1 MKFRPWPTGRTC
13 TYLSLC
19 CMIGKRQ
26 RRPGL
31 AGDRSI
37 WLIHHSISYADGTGR
52 AGTYTNG
59 RALCSIAVG
68 THSCMMAAGRTNGHA
83 AAPEEAAG
91 RRPSF
96 NSRAPAGRSTPLS
109 GVWTLDSRD
118 TGQIPPGS
126 GRPRYS
132 LLAATVFRTFCLRR
146 TATRAPARARPAPKG
161 RARRSKLDLRR
172 FWIAC
177 LSSRPT
183 PRCTLKIKPGAYSVR
198 AKSVA

>member
-96 NSRAPAGRSTPLS
+96 NSRAPAGRSAPLS

-118 TGQIPPGS
+118 
-126 GRPRYS
+126 RF
-132 LLAATVFRTFCLRR
+132 L
-146 TATRAPARARPAPKG
+146 RAPAGRATLCSLQRSSGLFACAGRLHARRRARGQRPKDARVGPSSTSDASGSPACRPG
-161 RARRSKLDLRR
+161 RHRVAR
-172 FWIAC
+172 
-177 LSSRPT
+177 
-183 PRCTLKIKPGAYSVR
+183 
-198 AKSVA
+198 